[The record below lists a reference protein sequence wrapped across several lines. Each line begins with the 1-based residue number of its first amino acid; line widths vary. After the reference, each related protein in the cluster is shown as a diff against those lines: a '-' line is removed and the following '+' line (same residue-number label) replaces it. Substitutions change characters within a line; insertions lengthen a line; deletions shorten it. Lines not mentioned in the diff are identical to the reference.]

1 MNKGKLVTAMQLV
14 GVGWYVA
21 TSIILGL
28 LGGLWLDGK
37 LGTLPVFTLV
47 GVILGTVAA
56 FYGVYKMMVLLLKQD
71 KG

>member
-1 MNKGKLVTAMQLV
+1 MQLV

-21 TSIILGL
+21 ASIIFGL
-28 LGGLWLDGK
+28 LGGLWIDGK
-37 LGTLPVFTLV
+37 LGTLPVFTLL

-56 FYGVYKMMVLLLKQD
+56 FYGVYKMMVPLLKQD